1 MWYDN
6 LIATI
11 DIWSS
16 KIRTLIWKFDDE
28 NESNLHIL
36 WVWVVESTSIRKW
49 NILDMEEFKN
59 ELDKSLEE
67 AEKMAWEQISGVYIC
82 LNSSSIEV
90 IQSKGIVA
98 ISSEEVREDDIDRV
112 LDMAK
117 NGVDLPNK
125 EILKVIPDSF
135 VVDLEHGIKS
145 PVWMAARKMEVIANV
160 FSMNTNILNNIKKA
174 IADVGIEVY
183 DIYPGLIAS
192 PESVLTKRQK
202 ELGVVCIDIGSS
214 TTGITVYEEGSL
226 KYASVVPI
234 GWDSITSD
242 IALWLRTS
250 IDVAEQ
256 LKITHGELSLET
268 KEWFKDRDIDLSKIS
283 QTEDGLVSKLYLSQI
298 ITARV
303 EELLS
308 FINKELKFIGRDGM
322 LPEWAVYVWWVVKTK
337 WFLDTSKQMLRLPSI
352 MGAPL
357 EKDLF
362 SDMPVNDSV
371 FASVIG
377 TMILANRYRW
387 ENKSISISI
396 GWFVSSILNF
406 VKNLAIKK

>member
-11 DIWSS
+11 DIGSS
-16 KIRTLIWKFDDE
+16 KIRTVIGKFDEE
-28 NESNLHIL
+28 NDSNLHIL
-36 WVWVVESTSIRKW
+36 WVWNVDSTSIRKW

-67 AEKMAWEQISGVYIC
+67 AEKMAWEQIAGVYIC
-82 LNSSSIEV
+82 LNSSSMEV
-90 IQSKGIVA
+90 IQSKWVVA
-98 ISSEEVREDDIDRV
+98 ISGSEVVEEDIDRV
-112 LDMAK
+112 LEMAK

-145 PVWMAARKMEVIANV
+145 PIWMAARKMEVTANV
-160 FSMNTNILNNIKKA
+160 FSMNSNILNNIKKA

-183 DIYPGLIAS
+183 DIYPGLISS

-214 TTGITVYEEGSL
+214 TTGVTVYEEGSL
-226 KYASVVPI
+226 KYASIIPI

-256 LKITHGELSLET
+256 LKNNYWEIGLEL
-268 KEWFKDRDIDLSKIS
+268 KENYRDVEIDLSKIS
-283 QTEDGLVSKLYLSQI
+283 SSEDSLVSKLYLSQI
-298 ITARV
+298 ITARI

-322 LPEWAVYVWWVVKTK
+322 LPEGAVYVWWVVKMR
-337 WFLDTSKQMLRLPSI
+337 WFLDLSKSTLRLPSI
-352 MGAPL
+352 MWTPL

-371 FASVIG
+371 FASVVW
-377 TMILANRYRW
+377 TMILANRYVW
-387 ENKSISISI
+387 ESKSLNFSIW
-396 GWFVSSILNF
+396 WFFSSILRF
-406 VKNLAIKK
+406 LKNLQIKK

>member
-6 LIATI
+6 LVATI
-11 DIWSS
+11 DIGSS
-16 KIRTLIWKFDDE
+16 KIRTVIGKFDEE
-28 NESNLHIL
+28 NDSNLHIL
-36 WVWVVESTSIRKW
+36 WVGVVNSTSIRKG

-67 AEKMAWEQISGVYIC
+67 AEKMAGEQIAGVYIC
-82 LNSSSIEV
+82 LNSSSMEV
-90 IQSKGIVA
+90 IQSKGVVA
-98 ISSEEVREDDIDRV
+98 ISGSEVTDDDIDRV
-112 LDMAK
+112 LEMAK
-117 NGVDLPNK
+117 NWVDLPNK

-145 PVWMAARKMEVIANV
+145 PVGMSARKMEVTANV
-160 FSMNTNILNNIKKA
+160 FSMNSNILNNIKKA

-183 DIYPGLIAS
+183 DIYPGLISS

-214 TTGITVYEEGSL
+214 TTWVTVYEEWSL
-226 KYASVVPI
+226 KYASIIPI

-242 IALWLRTS
+242 IALGLRTS
-250 IDVAEQ
+250 IDVAEE
-256 LKITHGELSLET
+256 LKNTYGEVGLES
-268 KEWFKDRDIDLSKIS
+268 KENFRDVEIDLSRIS
-283 QTEDGLVSKLYLSQI
+283 QAEDSVVSKLYLSQI
-298 ITARV
+298 ITARI

-322 LPEWAVYVWWVVKTK
+322 LPEWAVYVGWVVKMK
-337 WFLDTSKQMLRLPSI
+337 WFLEESKTVLRLPSI
-352 MGAPL
+352 TGTPL

-377 TMILANRYRW
+377 TMILANRYVW
-387 ENKSISISI
+387 ESKSLNFNIWWFFSSI
-396 GWFVSSILNF
+396 GKFL
-406 VKNLAIKK
+406 KNLQIKK